1 MPSSASRDF
10 TSLFN
15 PGSVA
20 IIGASSDAKTIS
32 GQPMAYLKKHG
43 YKGAIYPV
51 NPKYPQIGDTPC
63 YADIASI
70 PAVPDVAVIAVSAK
84 MALPMLRA
92 CGEKGIPFVII
103 LTAGFA
109 ETGAEG
115 AKAQDEIRA
124 IAQRYNIGV
133 IGPNCQGMMN
143 IEDRIH
149 IGFGA
154 PYGMTYRKGGM
165 SVTSQSGAWGNSI
178 LILANEEGL
187 GFRRYVSTGNEA
199 CTTSL
204 DLIDSYID
212 DPETRIITGYVE
224 GFKDAHRTVAIG
236 HKALA
241 AGKPMLMWK
250 VGTSEAG
257 AAAAASHTANLGGTP
272 ALYKAA
278 FHQAGI
284 IEVTDV
290 SDLADCTRALLSG
303 RMPRGN
309 RLGIL
314 TASGGAGILMAD
326 NAAKAGMEIAKL
338 TPETTAALRKILPA
352 HAGFN
357 NPIDVTGGAGS
368 DLEMYRQALMLV
380 AEDPNVDML
389 GIPLAAVS
397 GPNAQGLVTQVAA
410 VARATDIPILVAW
423 QGDDEQN
430 KEGYALLESVGVP
443 RYKTPVRCARGFDAL
458 WQFVNAQ
465 RRLERNRSEK
475 LLELHRPSAKAM
487 LAGRKTDLAEYEAKR
502 VLADYG
508 IAVTKEKLATSKE
521 QARAL
526 AAEIGFPVVLKV
538 QSADIPHK
546 TEAGGVRVGLA
557 EADAV
562 AQAYDDILS
571 SSRAYAPQAKIDGVL
586 VQSMVTGGVE
596 IILGVNNDPLFGPAI
611 MFGLGGIFAEVMKDV
626 TFRIAP
632 ISRFDAEE
640 MIREV
645 RAFPLLDGARGKP
658 KADIAALADAIVR
671 LSALAIDLKDE
682 VAEIDINPLF
692 VLPAGQGV
700 VAGDALIKPKTSTAA
715 HQEEKGG

>member
-1 MPSSASRDF
+1 MTSSTNRDF
-10 TSLFN
+10 TSLFQ
-15 PGSVA
+15 PASIA
-20 IIGASSDAKTIS
+20 IIGASSDARTIS
-32 GQPMAYLKKHG
+32 GQPMAYLRKHG
-43 YKGAIYPV
+43 YKGTIYPV
-51 NPKYPQIGDTPC
+51 NPKYQHIGDTPC
-63 YADIASI
+63 FADIGSI

-92 CGEKGIPFVII
+92 CGEKGVPFVII

-124 IAQRYNIGV
+124 IAERYNIGV
-133 IGPNCQGMMN
+133 IGPNCQGIMN

-154 PYGMTYRKGGM
+154 PYGMSYRKGGM

-199 CTTSL
+199 CISSL

-212 DPETRIITGYVE
+212 DPQTRIIAGYVE

-236 HKALA
+236 HRALA

-326 NAAKAGMEIAKL
+326 NAAKAGMEIARL
-338 TPETTAALRKILPA
+338 TPETIAGLRKILPA

-423 QGDDEQN
+423 QGDDAQN
-430 KEGYALLESVGVP
+430 QEGYALLESVGVP

-465 RRLERNRSEK
+465 RRLERNRSETP
-475 LLELHRPSAKAM
+475 LELHSASAKAL
-487 LAGRKTDLAEYEAKR
+487 LAGRRTDLAEYEAKR

-508 IAVTKEKLATSKE
+508 IAVTKEKLATSADE
-521 QARAL
+521 ARKL
-526 AAEIGFPVVLKV
+526 AAEIGFPVALKV

-546 TEAGGVRVGLA
+546 TEAGGVRIGLA
-557 EADAV
+557 DANAV
-562 AQAYDDILS
+562 AQAYEDILA

-586 VQSMVTGGVE
+586 VQSMVSGGVE

-626 TFRIAP
+626 TFRLAP
-632 ISRFDAEE
+632 LSRFDAEE

-671 LSALAIDLKDE
+671 LSALAMDLKDE

-700 VAGDALIKPKTSTAA
+700 VAGDALIKPKTDSTT
-715 HQEEKGG
+715 H